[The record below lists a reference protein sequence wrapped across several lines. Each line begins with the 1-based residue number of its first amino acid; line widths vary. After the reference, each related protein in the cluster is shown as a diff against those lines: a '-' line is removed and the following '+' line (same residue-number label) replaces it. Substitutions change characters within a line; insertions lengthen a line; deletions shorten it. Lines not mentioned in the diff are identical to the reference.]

1 MALLEPRVVELKDG
15 RKAVVRHLEPAD
27 APRLPDFMERIAVET
42 THTMMYVGR
51 RFELKELEARL
62 QRTHRCP
69 ASLDAGVFHD
79 EVLVGALLL
88 TPENQNHPW
97 IRHCASFGMM
107 LLKDY
112 WGQGLGRRL
121 LALMEEHAAR
131 RGLRRIEAAVR
142 VENSRG
148 MALYLS
154 AGYRVEGLRRSAAYI
169 DGRFEDEYVIAKLL

>member
-1 MALLEPRVVELKDG
+1 MALLEPRAVELKDG
-15 RKAVVRHLEPAD
+15 RKVVVRALGPAD
-27 APRLPDFMERIAVET
+27 AARLPEFMNRIAVET

-51 RFELKELEARL
+51 RYDAKELEARL
-62 QRTHRCP
+62 QRTHQCP
-69 ASLDAGVFHD
+69 VSLDVGVFHD
-79 EVLVGALLL
+79 DVLIGALLL
-88 TPENQNHPW
+88 TPENQSHPW

-121 LALMEEHAAR
+121 LAIMEEHAAR

-142 VENSRG
+142 VENHRG

-154 AGYRVEGLRRSAAYI
+154 AGYCVEGLRRSAAFI